1 MKIVS
6 LVDSEANLGGAN
18 QQNVVEFSTI
28 ASNTKTDLKE
38 GRLLLIFS
46 KRKDYMNN

>member
-6 LVDSEANLGGAN
+6 LVDPEANLGGAN

-28 ASNTKTDLKE
+28 ASNTKTDLIMKIIILDILK
-38 GRLLLIFS
+38 GNIT
-46 KRKDYMNN
+46 